1 MSVHSAT
8 LDTTQNK
15 QKNVHSMG
23 SRIPFSSS
31 LSLGEPL
38 GLTPE
43 IQIASGAL
51 LAPGIC
57 QETEK
62 ER

>member
-8 LDTTQNK
+8 LDTTQK
-15 QKNVHSMG
+15 KTKKGSMG

-38 GLTPE
+38 GLTPD

-51 LAPGIC
+51 SAPVTC
-57 QETEK
+57 QEKEK